1 MCLRCWCV
9 VFVMYCVML
18 HDVCDLMCVCFVC
31 DVLCVG
37 ACFVFVS
44 LSGFVVERL
53 IVFGTVFNKCVCVC
67 LPGSCCMML

>member
-1 MCLRCWCV
+1 MMCLRCWCV

-44 LSGFVVERL
+44 LSGFV
-53 IVFGTVFNKCVCVC
+53 CVCV
-67 LPGSCCMML
+67 